1 MDLSGAGGSI
11 RGRASK
17 VEIAMKYRTLQEI
30 VSQAQRNLDRDCW
43 DYLLGGADTEASLR
57 RNRHGLDAW
66 VFRPRI
72 LNDVSDVKLTT
83 ELLVAELSE
92 LVLGYLGVKRDSVS
106 LSLRDSERRPAGVR
120 V

>member
-11 RGRASK
+11 RGRASR
-17 VEIAMKYRTLQEI
+17 VEIAMKYRTLHEI

-72 LNDVSDVKLTT
+72 LNDELAVADRKAGSGIT
-83 ELLVAELSE
+83 EMPAHAEP
-92 LVLGYLGVKRDSVS
+92 VFG
-106 LSLRDSERRPAGVR
+106 LRT
-120 V
+120 